1 MGRPSAWRWM
11 RPARPKRR
19 TSRSRSS
26 TCAACPL
33 STCPPSWRRCRRLIA
48 RSWFTRRRSSVGL
61 VVKSPPGSATTA
73 STCWRRRWPASEE
86 WMHRI
91 RRRATRSSTCRMS
104 IGFSKPST
112 SPSPMA
118 DQTFRL
124 PDLGEGLTEA
134 QLVTWRVQEGGH
146 VEVNEPLCD
155 VETAKAVVVI
165 PSPWMGT
172 IQKLHARPGES
183 VAVGSALVTIAAEGA
198 PAAVEPRPAEGVEAT
213 PTDGERRIS
222 VVGIRKAIARQMVRS
237 VSTIPQ
243 FTEFAVF
250 DATNLLAARQR
261 QKQSGRSL
269 TPLPYFI
276 VALVKAVRAF
286 PLMNSSWDEARD
298 EIVVKQP
305 INLGIAV
312 NTSQGLL
319 VPVLRGADQ
328 LDLSAIADQ
337 SARLIEGAR
346 AGTLKPGEMSGGT
359 ITITNVG
366 ASGPVETGTPII
378 SPPECCVVAFGAN
391 KPRPM
396 VIDGEVVARSGAWI
410 SISVDHRIVDGALA
424 TEFLTALVGEL
435 EHLHA

>member
-1 MGRPSAWRWM
+1 
-11 RPARPKRR
+11 
-19 TSRSRSS
+19 
-26 TCAACPL
+26 
-33 STCPPSWRRCRRLIA
+33 
-48 RSWFTRRRSSVGL
+48 
-61 VVKSPPGSATTA
+61 
-73 STCWRRRWPASEE
+73 
-86 WMHRI
+86 
-91 RRRATRSSTCRMS
+91 
-104 IGFSKPST
+104 
-112 SPSPMA
+112 MA

-134 QLVTWRVQEGGH
+134 QLVAWRVEEGST
-146 VEVNEPLCD
+146 VEVNAPLCD

-165 PSPWMGT
+165 PSPWAGT
-172 IQKLHARPGES
+172 IQTLHARPGES
-183 VAVGSALVTIAAEGA
+183 VAVGAALVTIAAKGTAAQAASSEAPADSTPGTLVGYGPGAGPETGIRRRARAAPAGSDARGDVRAAPFVRQLAKEKGVDLAQINGTGPGGRITRGDVETAA
-198 PAAVEPRPAEGVEAT
+198 PAAAAPPGAPGSPPQPAAP

-250 DATNLLAARQR
+250 NATNLMAARE
-261 QKQSGRSL
+261 KIKAGGRSL

-276 VALVKAVRAF
+276 QAVVKAVRAH
-286 PLMNSSWDEARD
+286 PMMNSSWDEARD

-305 INLGIAV
+305 INVGIAV

-328 LDLSAIADQ
+328 LGLTAIAEK
-337 SARLIEGAR
+337 SSRLIEGAR
-346 AGTLKPGEMSGGT
+346 TGTLPPSDMSGGT
-359 ITITNVG
+359 ITVTNVG

-378 SPPECCVVAFGAN
+378 NPPECCVVAFGAI

-396 VIDGEVVARSGAWI
+396 VVDGEVVARPGAWI

-424 TEFLTALVGEL
+424 TEFLTTLVAEL
-435 EHLHA
+435 ERVSA

>member
-1 MGRPSAWRWM
+1 
-11 RPARPKRR
+11 
-19 TSRSRSS
+19 
-26 TCAACPL
+26 
-33 STCPPSWRRCRRLIA
+33 
-48 RSWFTRRRSSVGL
+48 
-61 VVKSPPGSATTA
+61 
-73 STCWRRRWPASEE
+73 
-86 WMHRI
+86 
-91 RRRATRSSTCRMS
+91 
-104 IGFSKPST
+104 
-112 SPSPMA
+112 MA
-118 DQTFRL
+118 EQTFRL

-134 QLVTWRVQEGGH
+134 QLVTWRVEEGGQ

-165 PSPWMGT
+165 PSPWVGT

-213 PTDGERRIS
+213 PSTLVGYGAGAGPQAGSRRRARVAPSAPQAGSDVRAAPFVRQLAKEKGIDLARLTGSGPGGRITRADVEGAASPPAAAAPAPEPTPTDGERRIS

-243 FTEFAVF
+243 FTEFAIF
-250 DATNLLAARQR
+250 DATALMATRER
-261 QKQSGRSL
+261 QKASGQSM

-276 VALVKAVRAF
+276 QAMTKAVRAF
-286 PLMNSSWDEARD
+286 PMMNSSWDESRD
-298 EIVVKQP
+298 EIIVKEP
-305 INLGIAV
+305 INVGIAV

-328 LDLSAIADQ
+328 LDLVTIAAQ

-346 AGTLKPGEMSGGT
+346 AGTLKPGEMTGGT
-359 ITITNVG
+359 ITVTNVG

-378 SPPECCVVAFGAN
+378 SPPECCVVAFGAI

-396 VIDGEVVARSGAWI
+396 VVDGKVVARPGAWI

-424 TEFLTALVGEL
+424 TEFLSKLVAEL
-435 EHLHA
+435 ETLSA